1 MAGER
6 AGDGGA
12 ESIALPDAVD
22 AEGFRAFRSGTP
34 GRFADGFGSIRV
46 RVEGVRVRC
55 RIETGR
61 AQSNISGNVHGGF
74 IMACVD
80 QVMFCALI
88 ALDRLPDGGAVTLQ
102 ASTNFIGAA
111 AAGMPLDL
119 LVETIGETG
128 RLMFLRGTI
137 MQGGEQADA
146 VIGSFDGTLRKMRAA
161 TPA

>member
-1 MAGER
+1 MTGER
-6 AGDGGA
+6 TGDGGH
-12 ESIALPDAVD
+12 ESIAFPDAID
-22 AEGFRAFRSGTP
+22 TEGYRAFRSGTP
-34 GRFADGFGSIRV
+34 GRFADGFGAIRV
-46 RVEGVRVRC
+46 RVEGERVRC

-88 ALDRLPDGGAVTLQ
+88 ARDRLPDGGAVTLQ

-111 AAGMPLDL
+111 TAGAALDL
-119 LVETIGETG
+119 LVEIVGETG
-128 RLMFLRGTI
+128 RLIFLRGTI
-137 MQGGEQADA
+137 EQAGV

-161 TPA
+161 AA